1 MGEIAS
7 NAHILMIA
15 ILILVVI
22 LYALYVT
29 ISIVKRRTRIRDS
42 NKEISI
48 IKMDLISKQSH
59 LQSLIEDSVTW
70 TPRDLETYDAAIEDT
85 KLLKGKLDTGMDIAD
100 VKTKRL
106 ELGNETH
113 QLFETLQKIR
123 KYEDRMFGDGVADR
137 RGRK

>member
-1 MGEIAS
+1 MGDIAS
-7 NAHILMIA
+7 NAHIFIIA
-15 ILILVVI
+15 VLILAVI
-22 LYALYVT
+22 LYGLYVT
-29 ISIVKRRTRIRDS
+29 ISIVKRRIRIRNS

-70 TPRDLETYDAAIEDT
+70 TPRDLETYETTMEDT

-100 VKTKRL
+100 IKTKRL

-123 KYEDRMFGDGVADR
+123 SYEDRMFGDGTKDR
-137 RGRK
+137 RGKR